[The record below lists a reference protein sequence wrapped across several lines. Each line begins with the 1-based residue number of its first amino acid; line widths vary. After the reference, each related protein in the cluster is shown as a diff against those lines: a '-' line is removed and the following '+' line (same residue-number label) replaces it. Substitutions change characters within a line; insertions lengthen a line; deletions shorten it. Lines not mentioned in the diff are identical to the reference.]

1 MPKRSAAEAFSGK
14 PVSAFARAKASRP
27 AAVIE
32 EITTDPTT
40 TTTFVATDGTVDV
53 IESKPPLLERHETF
67 GYSAETINT
76 GSGADTSGI
85 TAADLPLS
93 AYGKRA
99 LKLKDGIA
107 TMTLKANEW
116 VSVSGI
122 YDLVVCK
129 GAVSIYG
136 AYVTSSETPH
146 RVCAPLSHA
155 LPTIRARHECEVEFR
170 SVDCALLELEALS
183 SLWNRVWNNWEDCTF
198 AIASSART
206 DVLSLQ
212 ASSLDLDEAAQKA
225 LNRLSTHS
233 EAPSRILVAGS
244 KSSGKSTFCR
254 CLSNAIVSSSQPDLS
269 RTCFWLDLDPGQ
281 PEFSPPGQIA
291 LIQVR
296 GLLLGPSFSHPRSHP
311 ALPYRTI
318 RAHSI
323 AATSPREDQDHYI
336 ACVSDLYQR
345 YAEMKSGSKD
355 ATLIINCPGWVTGSG
370 ALLSERT
377 AKILNVT
384 DVIMLESP
392 DFQNDPVSFPTSVK
406 VKVLASRGR
415 TSITRPSAE
424 ARAMQTMSYQHTAA
438 PTSGQQSWTSQLLSS
453 IPSLRLSYAGTN
465 QLIHAITSY
474 HTTISPS
481 ALPDVLTGLPI
492 ALVITSSPA
501 AFTSSP
507 TTLPTTPPPA
517 SLPYLSPTS
526 SGTSP
531 PLHPSHSQ
539 CIGQALVRSIDSDKK
554 EMHLVTPVSEAE
566 IHYALSKTPGGK
578 GKLVLVRGRL
588 DSPDWAFLEDVYR
601 REYMVKHGVEE
612 EKGADWDLDEEDEE
626 EETMGGEGGKKE
638 GRGFVPYVSVR
649 QVRPGQ
655 EDGNA
660 GAILSERVWRP
671 RHLPRN
677 NR

>member
-14 PVSAFARAKASRP
+14 PISAFAKARAGRP
-27 AAVIE
+27 AAAE
-32 EITTDPTT
+32 STTDPTSS
-40 TTTFVATDGTVDV
+40 TTTFVATDGAVDV

-67 GYSAETINT
+67 GYSVETVNAVPT
-76 GSGADTSGI
+76 TVTNGVAPSDV
-85 TAADLPLS
+85 PLS
-93 AYGKRA
+93 SYGKRA
-99 LKLKDGIA
+99 LKLKNGIA
-107 TMTLKANEW
+107 TLTLEANEW
-116 VSVSGI
+116 VSASGVF
-122 YDLVVCK
+122 DLVVSK

-136 AYVTSSETPH
+136 AYITSSETAN

-155 LPTIRARHECEVEFR
+155 LPTIRARHESEIEFR

-183 SLWNRVWNNWEDCTF
+183 SLWNRIWHKWEDCTF
-198 AIASSART
+198 AIASNAPT

-212 ASSLDLDEAAQKA
+212 ASTLDLDEVAQKA
-225 LNRLSTHS
+225 LNRLSSHS
-233 EAPSRILVAGS
+233 EVSSRTLVAGS

-254 CLSNAIVSSSQPDLS
+254 CLSNAIVSSSQPELS

-336 ACVSDLYQR
+336 ACVNDLYQR
-345 YAEMKSGSKD
+345 YAEMKSRNQD
-355 ATLIINCPGWVTGSG
+355 ATLIINCPGWITGSG
-370 ALLSERT
+370 AVLSERI

-392 DFQNDPVSFPTSVK
+392 DFQNDPVSFPASAK
-406 VKVLASRGR
+406 VKVLTSRGR
-415 TSITRPSAE
+415 TSTTRPSAE
-424 ARAMQTMSYQHTAA
+424 ARAMQTMSYQHTVD
-438 PTSGQQSWTSQLLSS
+438 PTSGQQTWTSQPLSA
-453 IPSLRLSYAGTN
+453 IPSLHLSYAGTN

-474 HTTISPS
+474 HTTIPPS
-481 ALPDVLTGLPI
+481 ALPDVLTGLPV
-492 ALVITSSPA
+492 ALVIASSPA

-507 TTLPTTPPPA
+507 TTNPTTPAPV
-517 SLPYLSPTS
+517 SLPYLPPSS
-526 SGTSP
+526 SGNSP
-531 PLHPSHSQ
+531 PLDPTHSH
-539 CIGQALVRSIDSDKK
+539 CIGQALVRSIDPDKK
-554 EMHLVTPVSEAE
+554 EIHLVTPVSEAE

-578 GKLVLVRGRL
+578 GRLVLVRGKL
-588 DSPDWAFLEDVYR
+588 DSPDWAILEDVYR
-601 REYMVKHGVEE
+601 REYRVKHGVVEE

-626 EETMGGEGGKKE
+626 EDEVAGVGEGKKGK
-638 GRGFVPYVSVR
+638 GFVPYVSVR
-649 QVRPGQ
+649 QVRGGQ
-655 EDGNA
+655 EEGNA
-660 GAILSERVWRP
+660 GEILSERVWRP